1 MHTTT
6 LQNARAG
13 HACWYIASRRR
24 LARRV
29 HDRLP
34 MTVRDST
41 LPARVLLAEDDA
53 NLRAMMADRLREDAC
68 EVLEAV
74 DGYDTICKLDSIA
87 DTATPF
93 GHLDLV
99 VMDVRM
105 PGMSG
110 LEIAYLLRS
119 WRWRTPVMLVTAY
132 PDTDLLKEAA
142 RLGAALLAKPFG
154 LRRFG
159 QAARE
164 VLRGGVR

>member
-6 LQNARAG
+6 LQNACARD
-13 HACWYIASRRR
+13 ASGCNGSNEA

-29 HDRLP
+29 HDRAA
-34 MTVRDST
+34 MTERGNS
-41 LPARVLLAEDDA
+41 PAARVLLAEDDA
-53 NLRAMMADRLREDAC
+53 NLRAMMADRLRDDGC
-68 EVLEAV
+68 EVLEAI
-74 DGYDTICKLDSIA
+74 DGYDTITKLDGIA
-87 DTATPF
+87 DTAVPF
-93 GHLDLV
+93 ANLDLV

-110 LEIAYLLRS
+110 LEITYLLRS

-132 PDTDLLKEAA
+132 PDADLLKEAA

-164 VLRGGVR
+164 VLQGGVR